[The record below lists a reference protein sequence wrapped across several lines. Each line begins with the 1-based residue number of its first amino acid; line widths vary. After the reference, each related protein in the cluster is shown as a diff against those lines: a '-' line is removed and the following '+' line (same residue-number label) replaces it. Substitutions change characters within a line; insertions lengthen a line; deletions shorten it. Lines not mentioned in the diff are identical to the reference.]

1 MTGRQT
7 SNGLRNALI
16 GVGAIGAVAEWIAA
30 ADVAWH

>member
-16 GVGAIGAVAEWIAA
+16 GVGAIGAVAAWIEAA
-30 ADVAWH
+30 GMAWH

>member
-16 GVGAIGAVAEWIAA
+16 GVGVIGVVAALVETAG
-30 ADVAWH
+30 VAWH